1 MLDLPPP
8 IDARAKDHASL
19 HDRTLPPISMSSGYV
34 GPVWLSGTGR
44 MIWWM
49 GRVAIGLRYQ
59 ARRSFGSS
67 AQPSDGL
74 ES

>member
-1 MLDLPPP
+1 LLNLPPP

-19 HDRTLPPISMSSGYV
+19 LDRAMPPISLSSGYV

-44 MIWWM
+44 MIWWT

-59 ARRSFGSS
+59 ARRSVDSGVR
-67 AQPSDGL
+67 PSD
-74 ES
+74 EPKS